1 MRHTR
6 STSVLVAILLV
17 SIVSPLASAEIS
29 VALSANPSAQ
39 EATTDDE
46 AEYDII
52 VTNDGDE
59 DISVS
64 LSTQQGNDCNG
75 FTSTLETV
83 QVSVSEGSSETVL
96 LTVSVNDQADG
107 DCETTVNAQAA
118 GTGIGAPANDDVT
131 VTTTAGDGGGLYSVS
146 LSTDEQL

>member
-17 SIVSPLASAEIS
+17 SIASPLASAEIS
-29 VALSANPSAQ
+29 VALSSNPSAQ

-64 LSTQQGNDCNG
+64 LSTQQGNDCNR
-75 FTSTLETV
+75 FT
-83 QVSVSEGSSETVL
+83 
-96 LTVSVNDQADG
+96 
-107 DCETTVNAQAA
+107 
-118 GTGIGAPANDDVT
+118 
-131 VTTTAGDGGGLYSVS
+131 
-146 LSTDEQL
+146 